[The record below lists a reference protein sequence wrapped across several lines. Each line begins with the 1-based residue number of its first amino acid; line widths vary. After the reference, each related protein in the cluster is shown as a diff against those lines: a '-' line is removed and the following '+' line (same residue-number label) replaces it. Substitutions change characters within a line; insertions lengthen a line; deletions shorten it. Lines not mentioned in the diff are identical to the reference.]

1 MASWYSSL
9 LTKTSSQISS
19 LRATLLPS
27 EADGDTDDDTHVCR
41 VLRNYYTDKGRP
53 LPPWLPPDP
62 KAPVAPVA
70 QPLYAQQSQVGSR
83 YGGAGLASQQQ
94 MPQQQPGGLSS
105 LWDSGP
111 AQQQQNLQPQSLRAG
126 SRAPQSRGG
135 RDDVMA
141 RPLPSQRAGSY
152 QNAGPSPA
160 TPQPGPGGSAQDRLR
175 QRLRGGPSSRTSS
188 PAQAGPGPYQPPPP
202 AANSPWS
209 GGGGDDY
216 NGGGP
221 GPGSGRWG
229 GGGAPGPGPG
239 ARQGLPAGPR
249 RQGLPPGGARGYR

>member
-1 MASWYSSL
+1 MTSWYSNL

-41 VLRNYYTDKGRP
+41 VLRNYYADKGRP

-83 YGGAGLASQQQ
+83 YGAGALASQQQ
-94 MPQQQPGGLSS
+94 QQQPGGLSS

-111 AQQQQNLQPQSLRAG
+111 AQPQQHLQPQSLRAA
-126 SRAPQSRGG
+126 SRAPQPRGG
-135 RDDVMA
+135 RDHVMA

-152 QNAGPSPA
+152 QNPGSAPG
-160 TPQPGPGGSAQDRLR
+160 TPQPGPAGSAQDRLR
-175 QRLRGGPSSRTSS
+175 QRLRGGPASRTSS

-202 AANSPWS
+202 PADSSWSAAA
-209 GGGGDDY
+209 GDDHH
-216 NGGGP
+216 GRGP
-221 GPGSGRWG
+221 GPGSRRR
-229 GGGAPGPGPG
+229 GGGAPGPG
-239 ARQGLPAGPR
+239 AAQGLPAGPK
-249 RQGLPPGGARGYR
+249 RQGLPPGGPRGYR